1 MQENYPLEFLLK
13 DKSRLVCRPVEI
25 KDCKK
30 LEEFFLSVPKMDLQ
44 IFRDEVIGEDKVED
58 WLIRTFKKKLLQL
71 IVLDNDTIIAS
82 GTLQPEGV
90 YWDNTAEINIIV
102 TPEQRRKG
110 IGSRLFDLLLYEG
123 LEIGMQKL
131 IIRYASDNKGIISLL
146 NNYGFDTEISLNYR
160 IDDKEN
166 KTQKDI
172 IVASLNIQ
180 DWKRRF
186 EFYSPASK

>member
-1 MQENYPLEFLLK
+1 MQENYPQEFLLK

-25 KDCKK
+25 QDYKK

-44 IFRDEVIGEDKVED
+44 IFRDEVIGKDKVED

-71 IVLDNDTIIAS
+71 IVLDNDTVIAS

-90 YWDNTAEINIIV
+90 YWQNTAEINIIV
-102 TPEQRRKG
+102 APEKRRKG
-110 IGSRLFDLLLYEG
+110 IGSRLFDLLLYKG

-146 NNYGFDTEISLNYR
+146 NNYGFDTEISLNYH

-166 KTQKDI
+166 KKQKDI
-172 IVASLNIQ
+172 IVSSLNIQ

-186 EFYSPASK
+186 EFYCPASK